1 MERCRRTTRQVS
13 RELGGGSL
21 NGKGNSLNWEETD
34 EPKKNGRALH
44 KHAQSYSTTTNL
56 SPVTL
61 FATRRSALRG
71 LWRAG

>member
-1 MERCRRTTRQVS
+1 MNA
-13 RELGGGSL
+13 LGL
-21 NGKGNSLNWEETD
+21 LGKGNYLNGERTD
-34 EPKKNGRALH
+34 ERKRNGRAR

-61 FATRRSALRG
+61 FATRRSAMRG